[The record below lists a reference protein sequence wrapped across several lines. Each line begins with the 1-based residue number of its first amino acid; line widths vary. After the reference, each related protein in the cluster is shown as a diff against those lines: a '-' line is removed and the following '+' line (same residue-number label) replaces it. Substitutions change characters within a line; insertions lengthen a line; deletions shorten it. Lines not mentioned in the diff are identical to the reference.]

1 MFNMLFSTRRGMTMI
16 EVCIALFLVGVGIL
30 ALITLQPSAVR
41 LSGKS
46 DYLGRASGILAA
58 QLQLMEA
65 QIINPNN
72 TVPTSDS
79 GPVPVY
85 VSGQSTLQQQGD
97 AKFWVTRT
105 ITNLGNG
112 TYRVNVVVTWTGNSV
127 GIKESMIVA
136 QQQSFAQ

>member
-1 MFNMLFSTRRGMTMI
+1 MTMI

-30 ALITLQPSAVR
+30 ALITLQPSALR

-58 QLQLMEA
+58 HLQALET

-72 TVPTSDS
+72 TMPTSDS
-79 GPVPVY
+79 SPRPVY
-85 VSGQSTLQQQGD
+85 VSNPVLVNSGASSVQLGE

-112 TYRVNVVVTWTGNSV
+112 TYRVNVLVTWTGNSV
-127 GIKESMIVA
+127 GVKESIIVA
-136 QQQSFAQ
+136 PQQSFAQ